1 MGPDL
6 PRMSQI
12 TVTNTSSYFALS
24 ELITKVMKSNYFAGK
39 SNNMAE
45 LVSQL
50 PTSQKVAENAGTI
63 MMYVNKRPYIQLDG
77 GEWTLYPRG

>member
-1 MGPDL
+1 
-6 PRMSQI
+6 
-12 TVTNTSSYFALS
+12 
-24 ELITKVMKSNYFAGK
+24 
-39 SNNMAE
+39 MAE